1 MVEQLAADLRAEFPG
16 VGGFSVSNLWQM
28 KAFFEAY
35 TGLEKLSHQWCEKSA
50 GAITWQF
57 WSPARTPA
65 VTGGHRP
72 SAGGPVNRTDTSEKG
87 PEPIIA
93 TPARSRQAPFRATRR
108 TAPDRPRLSRLQ
120 LPPSAPRLPYR

>member
-1 MVEQLAADLRAEFPG
+1 
-16 VGGFSVSNLWQM
+16 M

-50 GAITWQF
+50 GAITWHS

-72 SAGGPVNRTDTSEKG
+72 SAGGPVNRTDTSKKG
-87 PEPIIA
+87 PEPII
-93 TPARSRQAPFRATRR
+93 TSSRSVEAGSFKGDPQ
-108 TAPDRPRLSRLQ
+108 DRP
-120 LPPSAPRLPYR
+120 